1 MTVENLPALR
11 IMNSDASLLIY
22 LIWLSEN
29 FPGFFGPNKQGFHHT
44 LHLPLLPTTSPPAQP
59 AHPF

>member
-1 MTVENLPALR
+1 MTVENLPTLR
-11 IMNSDASLLIY
+11 IMDSNASLLIY

-29 FPGFFGPNKQGFHHT
+29 FPGFFAPNKQGFHHT
-44 LHLPLLPTTSPPAQP
+44 LHLPLLPAVSPPAQP